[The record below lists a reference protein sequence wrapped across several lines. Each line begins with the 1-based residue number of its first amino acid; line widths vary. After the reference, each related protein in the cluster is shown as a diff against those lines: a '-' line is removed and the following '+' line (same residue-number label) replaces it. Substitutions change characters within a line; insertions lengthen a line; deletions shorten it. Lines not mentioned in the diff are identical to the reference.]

1 MIKCTILSIEAVPA
15 SSAALDLAPVRAFD
29 RQVFSGALP
38 TPDSAAG
45 VEICG
50 GVPGRACLYAVP
62 SGLAGCAGVAAR
74 RPAVVRRASR
84 QPGPA
89 WVKIAT
95 FAGWWLFAGR

>member
-15 SSAALDLAPVRAFD
+15 CSAALDLATVRAFD

-50 GVPGRACLYAVP
+50 GVPVRACLYAVCVRR
-62 SGLAGCAGVAAR
+62 GHAGVAAR
-74 RPAVVRRASR
+74 RTAVVRRASR

-89 WVKIAT
+89 WVKIAM